1 MAKLIVHQ
9 DKIDDVQSFIK
20 ICPFGAMVETDGK
33 VELTAACRMCRL
45 CVKKG
50 PKGAME
56 YVEEESR
63 PTVDKGQWRGIAV
76 YVDHVE
82 GRIHP
87 VTYELLG
94 KARELADKISQPV
107 YALFLGSEITQEAE
121 ELLHYG
127 ADKIFVCDA
136 EELKDFKIETYAKA
150 FEHFVKDVQPTAIL
164 VGATPVG
171 RQLAPRV
178 AARFRT
184 GLTAD
189 CTVLDIHE
197 NSDLVQIRPAFG
209 GNIMAEILTPNH
221 RPQMATVRYKVMDAP
236 KRTSDA
242 HGEIVPFR
250 VPTEELGS
258 HVDVLRVTKKE
269 KETSIE
275 MADVLVVAGR
285 GVKKKE
291 DIAML
296 EALADALGGEVACTR
311 PLGENGWFDAKHQIG
326 LSGRT
331 VRPKL
336 IITCGVSGAIQFVA
350 GMNHAE
356 NIVAINKD
364 PKAAIFKTANYTIVG
379 DLYAVVPRLIDDIRA
394 GKGETA

>member
-1 MAKLIVHQ
+1 MAKLVVHQ
-9 DKIDDVQSFIK
+9 DKIDDVQAFIK
-20 ICPFGAMVETDGK
+20 ICPFGAMVEKDGK

-56 YVEEESR
+56 YVEDEKK
-63 PTVDKGQWRGIAV
+63 PTVDKSKWRGIAV

-94 KARELADKISQPV
+94 KARELAEKISQPV
-107 YALFLGSEITQEAE
+107 YALFLGSEITKEAE
-121 ELLHYG
+121 ELQHYG
-127 ADKIFVCDA
+127 VDKVFVCDK
-136 EELKDFKIETYAKA
+136 EELKDFKIETYATA
-150 FEHFVKDVQPTAIL
+150 FEHFVKMVHPAAIL

-171 RQLAPRV
+171 RQLAPRC

-189 CTVLDIHE
+189 RTVLDIHE

-236 KRTSDA
+236 KRSSDKS
-242 HGEIVPFR
+242 GEIVTFD

-269 KETSIE
+269 KEKSIE

-285 GVKKKE
+285 GLKKKE
-291 DIAML
+291 DIAL
-296 EALADALGGEVACTR
+296 LQELADELGGEVACTR
-311 PLGENGWFDAKHQIG
+311 PMVESGWFDAKHQIG

-350 GMNHAE
+350 GMN
-356 NIVAINKD
+356 NSDTIVAINTD
-364 PKAAIFKTANYTIVG
+364 PKASIFKTANYAIVG
-379 DLYAVVPRLIDDIRA
+379 DLYEVIPKLLSDIRE
-394 GKGETA
+394 GKGENA

>member
-1 MAKLIVHQ
+1 MAKLVVHQ
-9 DKIDDVQSFIK
+9 DKIDDVQAFIK
-20 ICPFGAMVETDGK
+20 ICPFGAMVEKDGK

-56 YVEEESR
+56 YVEDEKK
-63 PTVDKGQWRGIAV
+63 PTVDKSKWRGIAV

-94 KARELADKISQPV
+94 KARELAEKISQPV
-107 YALFLGSEITQEAE
+107 YALFLGSEITKEAE
-121 ELLHYG
+121 ELQHYG
-127 ADKIFVCDA
+127 VDKVFVCDK
-136 EELKDFKIETYAKA
+136 EELKDFKIETYATA
-150 FEHFVKDVQPTAIL
+150 FEHFVKKVQPAAIL

-171 RQLAPRV
+171 RQLAPRC

-236 KRTSDA
+236 KRSSEKS
-242 HGEIVPFR
+242 GEIVPFD

-258 HVDVLRVTKKE
+258 HVEVLRVTKKE
-269 KETSIE
+269 KEKSIE
-275 MADVLVVAGR
+275 SADVLVVAGR
-285 GVKKKE
+285 GLKKKE
-291 DIAML
+291 DIAL
-296 EALADALGGEVACTR
+296 LQELADALGGEVACTR
-311 PLGENGWFDAKHQIG
+311 PMVENGWFDAKHQIG

-350 GMNHAE
+350 GMNNSE
-356 NIVAINKD
+356 NIVAINTD
-364 PKAAIFKTANYTIVG
+364 PKASIFKTANYAIVG
-379 DLYAVVPRLIDDIRA
+379 DLYEVIPKLLSDIRE
-394 GKGETA
+394 GKGENA